1 MTSAHRLASGLAAAL
16 LVAAVIFGR
25 LAAPAAAGGAIVIHP
40 ADFPDCEFFPGDVP
54 GVDVFF
60 PATCSVITTPSGNL
74 ELIAHAQLPEGYSV
88 PRTVHNEAPC
98 VFGDV
103 VGTGQVVAT
112 PSGEVNAT
120 CHFRNAV

>member
-1 MTSAHRLASGLAAAL
+1 MLGLVRFRLAALGLVALLGLA
-16 LVAAVIFGR
+16 LVVGP
-25 LAAPAAAGGAIVIHP
+25 APAAAAGAIVIHP

-60 PATCSVITTPSGNL
+60 PATCSVIITPSGNL
-74 ELIAHAQLPEGYSV
+74 ELIAHAQLPAGYSV
-88 PRTVHNEAPC
+88 DRTVRSEAPC

-120 CHFRNAV
+120 CHFKNAA